1 MVSFTFFKKPVLLVL
16 ACLTVSVIGQ
26 SIPTNDPAKVKSF
39 NYNGNT
45 LSGQIYIQNIAYE
58 KTVTVIYSDGS
69 NNWNNNNN
77 KIAATFSSS
86 ISGSNYEYWSFSASV
101 PSIKQ
106 FYVKYDVSGK
116 TYYDNNGSKN
126 YQGIVRKKAIFVFV
140 VTSGPTTTSSGP
152 TQTTSSGPA
161 PTSTSSTF
169 PSGNPS
175 ITSWIASQLQISR
188 SSMLK
193 NINPAGAVKGFIAA
207 SLSTSNPDYFYAW
220 TRDAALVAH
229 VVANDYNRTMTG
241 SATYLGLLKDY
252 VTFSIN
258 SQNTPTACNC
268 LGEPKFN
275 KDGSGYSGA
284 WGRPQNDGPAERADT
299 FILIADSILKQT
311 NDASYVTGTL
321 RPAIYADLDYVVKT
335 WSNGCFDLWEEV
347 NGVHFYTLMVMRRA
361 LVLGANFASRNGDS
375 ARSSNYLNTANSVKS
390 KIDSFWSS
398 NNNYVA
404 VSQSVTGGVNK
415 AGYDVSTLIAANVGS
430 LSDGFYTPGSERM
443 LATAVAIENKFAPL
457 YNINQNL
464 DSSLGVA
471 IGRYPED
478 TYNGNGN
485 SQGNPWFIATN
496 AYAELYYR
504 AIKEWI
510 SNGGVTV
517 TNVNLNFFKKFD
529 GNASVGTKYTAG
541 TAAFNSMVQNVAVA
555 ADKFFSTVK
564 VHAATNGSM
573 SEQFNRDT
581 GAMTGARDLTW
592 SHASLITA
600 ALAKVGTP
608 VA

>member
-1 MVSFTFFKKPVLLVL
+1 MVSFNFLKKPVFIVIT
-16 ACLTVSVIGQ
+16 CLTVSVCAQ
-26 SIPTNDPAKVKSF
+26 SVPTSDPVKVKTFSYDGNSF
-39 NYNGNT
+39 
-45 LSGQIYIQNIAYE
+45 SGQIYIKNIAYE
-58 KTVTVIYSDGS
+58 KTVTVIYSDGTG
-69 NNWNNNNN
+69 NWNNNNN
-77 KIAATFSSS
+77 KIAAAFSEA
-86 ISGSNYEYWSFSASV
+86 ISGSNYEYWTFSASV

-116 TYYDNNGSKN
+116 TYYDNNGSKDYN
-126 YQGIVRKKAIFVFV
+126 V

-152 TQTTSSGPA
+152 SKTTTNGPA
-161 PTSTSSTF
+161 PTSTNTNF

-175 ITSWIASQLQISR
+175 ITSWIDKQIDISR
-188 SSMLK
+188 SAMLK
-193 NINPAGAVKGFIAA
+193 NINPAGTVKGFIAA

-229 VVANDYNRTMTG
+229 VVANDYNRTKSG
-241 SATYLGLLKDY
+241 DATYLGLLKDY

-275 KDGSGYSGA
+275 KDGSGYNGP

-299 FILIADSILKQT
+299 FVLIADSILTQT
-311 NDASYVTGTL
+311 KDVSYVTGTL
-321 RPAIYADLDYVVKT
+321 RPAIYTDLDYVVRT

-361 LVLGANFASRNGDS
+361 LLVGANFASRNGDS
-375 ARSSNYLNTANSVKS
+375 ARASNYNNAANSIKS

-404 VSQSVTGGVNK
+404 VSQSVTGGVSK

-443 LATAVAIENKFAPL
+443 LATAVAIEDKFANL
-457 YNINQNL
+457 YGINRNL
-464 DSSLGVA
+464 DSSLGNA

-504 AIKEWI
+504 AIKEWNN
-510 SNGGVTV
+510 NGGVTV

-529 GNASVGTKYTAG
+529 GSASVGTKYTAG
-541 TAAFNSMVQNVAVA
+541 SAAYNTLTQNIALA
-555 ADKFFSTVK
+555 ADKFFNTVK

-573 SEQFNRDT
+573 SEQYHRDT
-581 GAMTGARDLTW
+581 GSMTGARDLTW

-600 ALAKVGTP
+600 ALAKAGTP